1 MQVVQLSQLYT
12 NQIIESTSLK
22 SSVKH
27 ITKKIRLLRYTM
39 QKEHMQNMAIHGP
52 SNYILILKDGLTEN

>member
-1 MQVVQLSQLYT
+1 MHVVQLSQLYT

-27 ITKKIRLLRYTM
+27 ITKKFRLLRYTM
-39 QKEHMQNMAIHGP
+39 QTEHMQNMSKHGP